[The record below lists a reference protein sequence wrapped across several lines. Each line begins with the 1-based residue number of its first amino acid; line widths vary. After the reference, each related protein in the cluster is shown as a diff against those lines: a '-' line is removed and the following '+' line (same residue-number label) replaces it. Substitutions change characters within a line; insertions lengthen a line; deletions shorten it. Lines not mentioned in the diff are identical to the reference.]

1 MVLAMSETPWLDQDQ
16 QRAWRG
22 WIEATRRVH
31 ALLEKDLR
39 GGSGLAMD
47 DYEVLMNLSEA
58 DGGKLQMS
66 ALGAKVVQSPSR
78 LSQRVDRM
86 EAAGF
91 VRRERSP
98 NDGRVFFVYLTDE
111 GLQKLETA
119 AAHHVVAVRA
129 ALIDQMNGDEV
140 AFLADL
146 LPRLAE
152 RLRAPDTQSDP
163 QPNRQPDEVDD

>member
-1 MVLAMSETPWLDQDQ
+1 MSETPWLDQDQ

-22 WIEATRRVH
+22 WIDMTRQVL

-39 GGSGLAMD
+39 SGSGLAMD
-47 DYEVLMNLSEA
+47 DYEVLVNLSEA
-58 DGGKLQMS
+58 DDRKLQMS
-66 ALGAKVVQSPSR
+66 DLGCKVVQSPSR

-98 NDGRVFFVYLTDE
+98 DDGRVFFVYLTDD
-111 GLQKLETA
+111 GLAKLEVA

-129 ALIDQMNGDEV
+129 ALIDQMDDQEV
-140 AFLADL
+140 SFLAEL
-146 LPRLAE
+146 LPRLAAH
-152 RLRAPDTQSDP
+152 L
-163 QPNRQPDEVDD
+163 RQPDLPPEQQSQARKN